1 MDDVKERYRACMIL
15 SGVGD
20 ALGYRNGAWEFCRLG
35 PVIHAQVQERGG
47 VEGLDVKKF
56 RVSDDTV
63 MHLATAD
70 ALVTDWKKSAE
81 PKETLYLS
89 LAEHYQECMYDMDG
103 RAPGMT
109 CMNSTHRLK
118 PTVPKGYVIP
128 FNLSGGGCGAAMRA
142 VPIGLY
148 FSDPSQL
155 DDLIAVAIESGR
167 MTHNHPTGFL
177 GSLAVA
183 LFVSYAIQGKPPV
196 EWGASLV
203 DSVLDKAMKYIEE
216 VGRDVP
222 YIKETWKYFQTK
234 WEHYLML
241 RGIRDGKS
249 DPVFPEN
256 FDVKARDKFYRS
268 ISYAGWGGASGHDAP
283 MIAYDA
289 LLGAGSSWN
298 ELCYRGMFH
307 GGDSDSTGIIAGA
320 MWGAMHGMKTVP
332 EKNHKE
338 LEYRDRLVKLA
349 DKMYAI
355 NHCPQEEVED

>member
-1 MDDVKERYRACMIL
+1 MERYRSCMIL

-20 ALGYRNGAWEFCRLG
+20 ALGFYNSIWEFCRQG
-35 PVIHAQVQERGG
+35 AIIQGQVEDRGG
-47 VEGLDVKKF
+47 VEKLNIKKF
-56 RVSDDTV
+56 KVSDDTV

-89 LAEHYQECMYDMDG
+89 LAKHYRECMRDMAG
-103 RAPGMT
+103 RSPGNT
-109 CMNSTHRLK
+109 CKIATAKLRPL
-118 PTVPKGYVIP
+118 VPKGYVIP
-128 FNLSGGGCGAAMRA
+128 FNPRGGGCGAAMRA

-216 VGRDVP
+216 VGRDVDS
-222 YIKETWKYFQTK
+222 IKAEWGYFATR
-234 WEHYLML
+234 WEDYLKV
-241 RGIRDGKS
+241 RCIRDGRS
-249 DPVFPEN
+249 EPVFPAN
-256 FDVKARDKFYRS
+256 YDAKARDAFYKS
-268 ISYAGWGGASGHDAP
+268 LSFSGWGGSSGHDAP

-289 LLGAGSSWN
+289 LLGAGPSWT

-320 MWGAMHGMKTVP
+320 MWGAIHGMETVP

-349 DKMYAI
+349 DKIYAI
-355 NHCPQEEVED
+355 NHCPPEEMKD

>member
-1 MDDVKERYRACMIL
+1 MGELKERYQACMIL
-15 SGVGD
+15 SGAGD
-20 ALGYRNGAWEFCRLG
+20 ALGYKNCEWEFCRRGKL
-35 PVIHAQVQERGG
+35 IHAQVEELGG
-47 VEGLDVKKF
+47 VEALDVKTF
-56 RVSDDTV
+56 QVSDDTV

-89 LAEHYQECMYDMDG
+89 LAKHYKECMKDMVG
-103 RAPGMT
+103 RAPGNT
-109 CMNSTHRLK
+109 CKYGTSLLK
-118 PTVPKGYVIP
+118 PSIRKGYIIP
-128 FNLSGGGCGAAMRA
+128 FNPNGLGCGAAMRA

-167 MTHNHPTGFL
+167 MTHNNPVGFL

-216 VGRDVP
+216 VGRDVED
-222 YIKETWKYFQTK
+222 IKRPWAFFKNK
-234 WEHYLML
+234 WEDYLKL
-241 RGIRDGKS
+241 RGIRNGQS
-249 DPVFPEN
+249 DPVFPAD
-256 FDVKARDKFYRS
+256 FDVVARDQFYKS
-268 ISYAGWGGASGHDAP
+268 VSLSGWGGSAGHDAP

-289 LLGAGSSWN
+289 LLGAGPSWT
-298 ELCYRGMFH
+298 ELCHRGMFH
-307 GGDSDSTGIIAGA
+307 GGDSDSTGIMAGA
-320 MWGAMHGMKTVP
+320 MWGAIHGMKTVP

-349 DKMYAI
+349 DKVYAI
-355 NHCPQEEVED
+355 NHCPQEEVEN

>member
-1 MDDVKERYRACMIL
+1 MEELRERYRSCMIL

-20 ALGYRNGAWEFCRLG
+20 ALGYKNGAWEFCRQGLI
-35 PVIHAQVQERGG
+35 IHKQVEELGG
-47 VEGLDVKKF
+47 VEGLNVKKF
-56 RVSDDTV
+56 QVSDDTV

-70 ALVTDWKKSAE
+70 ALVTDWKKSAD

-89 LAEHYQECMYDMDG
+89 LAKHYKECMHDMAG

-109 CMNSTHRLK
+109 CMNSTSKLR
-118 PTVPKGYVIP
+118 PMVPKGYVIP
-128 FNLSGGGCGAAMRA
+128 FNLSGGGCGACMRA

-196 EWGASLV
+196 EWGASLL
-203 DSVLDKAMKYIEE
+203 DTVLDKAMHYVEQAK
-216 VGRDVP
+216 RDVP
-222 YIKETWKYFQTK
+222 YIKTAWGYFKDK
-234 WEHYLML
+234 WEDYLKL
-241 RGIRDGKS
+241 RGIRDGRS
-249 DPVFPEN
+249 DPVFPAN
-256 FDVKARDKFYRS
+256 YDVKARDKFYKS
-268 ISYAGWGGASGHDAP
+268 ISFSGWGGASGHDAP

-289 LLGAGSSWN
+289 ILGAGPSWS

-307 GGDSDSTGIIAGA
+307 GGDSDSTGILAAG
-320 MWGAMHGMKTVP
+320 MWGAMYGMKDVP
-332 EKNHKE
+332 EKNHQE

-349 DKMYAI
+349 DQMFAI
-355 NHCPQEEVED
+355 NHCPPEEVQQ